1 MPNLNLNFRQLY
13 ELQKQEIAQLKTI
26 NDTKDIR
33 IQNLEEQKAALDKM
47 LFDILNERRGENNNR
62 KL

>member
-1 MPNLNLNFRQLY
+1 MPNHLNFRQLY
-13 ELQKQEIAQLKTI
+13 ELQKQEIALLKT
-26 NDTKDIR
+26 R

>member
-1 MPNLNLNFRQLY
+1 MPNHLNFRQLY